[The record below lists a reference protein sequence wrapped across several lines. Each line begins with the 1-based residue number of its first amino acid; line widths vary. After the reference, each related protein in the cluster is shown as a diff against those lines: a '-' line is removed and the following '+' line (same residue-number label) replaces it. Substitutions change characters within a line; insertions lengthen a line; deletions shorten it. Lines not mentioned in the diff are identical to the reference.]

1 MRKFLISLVVLFL
14 GNFLFAAPVSIQTA
28 EKVAKN
34 WYYDKGNLTKSE
46 ISVTNNFI
54 ESSDKGNVFYIFN
67 FKPNGFVIVSAED
80 ATVPI
85 LGYSFEG
92 QYTAA
97 NHPIQFDEW
106 MNNYKE
112 QIIYAREHITKAPRQ
127 NADQWNNL
135 IIEPQYFVKGAK
147 EKAVSP
153 FITTTWAQENISAST
168 PVIYNTQCPTIGS
181 THCLVGCAA
190 VAMGQIMKYYNH
202 PTQGVGSHS
211 YYDTAGCAQ
220 TVSAN
225 FGTTTYDWTNMP
237 NSLSSSTTTQRNA
250 VGTLLF
256 HCGVAV
262 NMRYGTSASGAYVPS
277 PVYALKTYFSYN
289 ENLGIIY
296 KSSYADTVW
305 ARIMRTELDSSRPVL
320 YSGQGSG
327 GHAFVMDGYSTN
339 TYFHFNW
346 GWEGSENGYFY
357 LNDLTPASYNFN
369 SNQGAI
375 ILIKPAVPTP
385 DIAVSPDTL
394 RFTWTGSKKSLL
406 SPSTKGITD
415 TLIYD
420 TGTPGGVLGV
430 SANWGL
436 ALRFSPEIYPCTLK
450 SVIWYPYKKDTS
462 CEAHIWDASGAGGA
476 PGSNLVTAFT
486 YTPAVSNAWDK
497 KDLPTPVAIDAGDFW
512 VGWMQ
517 KAGNIFGNIANV
529 PANTGRSFYY
539 SGTWQVIDVAHF
551 GTTADLMIRAVVT
564 SGSYD
569 TVRTLVVSNPGTAT
583 LNISNITV
591 SDSWITAVTPTVF
604 NVSAKGTQNVTVTVT
619 KDGLSTGY
627 HYGHLTITSNDPD
640 ESPTTVPVKFY
651 IPSSTP
657 DIAVTQDTLRFTWD
671 DSGKKALSYS
681 CPPKEAYV
689 DNKSVLTKN
698 NVCLSGKTENKK
710 FAPSIKVA
718 ESSNQSPLTFSYLD
732 SKATLDTLI
741 YDNGTTTST
750 WAWVPGTRMGTRM
763 TPTGACKVIA
773 IQAYCP
779 KAETYKIGLY
789 NWTGSTP
796 GSQLLETGTIS
807 ATAAGWNT
815 TDISSSNINVTTD
828 FVASFN
834 PVDTV
839 GRIGANETDNQRAWD
854 YDGSSWSLFPNNTYF
869 IRAIVSYG
877 GGSSI
882 HDTLQTM
889 TVRND
894 GGGDLNVTNITKS
907 QSWITSV
914 SPTSFTVPAG
924 SSQNV
929 TVIVNKTGLS
939 NGTHL
944 GNLTITSDDPDES
957 SYVEPVKFVVVH
969 LGVEENQNFSFNL
982 SQNYPNPA
990 NSETQIEY
998 ALPNATK
1005 VTLKIYDA
1013 TGRPVRT
1020 LLQEEQ
1026 AAGKYKAFWNGK
1038 DDKGNKLGNGIYFY
1052 RLETDKSVTT
1062 KKLTLLK

>member
-1 MRKFLISLVVLFL
+1 MRKFLISLVILFS

-34 WYYDKGNLTKSE
+34 WYYDKGNLTKSQ
-46 ISVTNNFI
+46 ISVTDNFT
-54 ESSDKGNVFYIFN
+54 ESSTKGNLFYIFN

-92 QYTAA
+92 QYTAT

-106 MNNYKE
+106 MDNYKK
-112 QIIYAREHITKAPRQ
+112 QIIYVKDNLTKAPRQ
-127 NADQWNNL
+127 NVDQWNNL
-135 IIEPQYFVKGAK
+135 TIEPQYFVKGSK

-153 FITTTWAQENISAST
+153 LLTTTWAQENIYGGS
-168 PVIYNTQCPTIGS
+168 PIIYNTQCPMIGG

-190 VAMGQIMKYYNH
+190 VAMGQIMKYFNH

-220 TVSAN
+220 TVSAD
-225 FGTTTYDWTNMP
+225 FGATTYDWGNMP
-237 NSLSSSTTTQRNA
+237 TSLSSSTTNQRNA

-296 KSSYADTVW
+296 RSSYSTDTAW

-357 LNDLTPASYNFN
+357 LTDLTPASYNFN
-369 SNQGAI
+369 SSQAAV

-385 DIAVSPDTL
+385 DISVSPDTL
-394 RFTWTGSKKSLL
+394 RFTWTGSKKRLL

-415 TLIYD
+415 TLYYAS
-420 TGTPGGVLGV
+420 TPNWGYGV
-430 SANWGL
+430 SNGWGM
-436 ALRFSPEIYPCTLK
+436 ATRFTPEAYPCTLK
-450 SVIWYPYKKDTS
+450 SVIWFPGAKDTS
-462 CEAHIWDASGAGGA
+462 CEVHIWSDNGGG
-476 PGSNLVTAFT
+476 PGTNLVSAFT
-486 YTPAVSNAWDK
+486 YTPTVTQNWEK
-497 KDLPTPVAIDAGDFW
+497 KNLPTPAVIDAGNFW

-517 KAGNIFGNIANV
+517 KANNVFFNMADTTVKIGRSYYYNGSWNLVNAGIFGA
-529 PANTGRSFYY
+529 TGELLIRS
-539 SGTWQVIDVAHF
+539 I
-551 GTTADLMIRAVVT
+551 VT

-640 ESPTTVPVKFY
+640 ESPTNVPIKFY

-681 CPPKEAYV
+681 CPPKEAYT
-689 DNKSVLTKN
+689 DNKLVLTKN
-698 NVCLSGKTENKK
+698 NVCLLNKNENKK
-710 FAPSIKVA
+710 FAPSIRVTQDA
-718 ESSNQSPLTFSYLD
+718 NQSPLTFSCCLD

-741 YDNGTTTST
+741 YDDNNVTGNY
-750 WAWVPGTRMGTRM
+750 AWGAGARMGSRM
-763 TPTGACKVIA
+763 TPTQSCQIMAVQI
-773 IQAYCP
+773 YCTN
-779 KAETYKIGLY
+779 AQTYKVGLY
-789 NWTGSTP
+789 NWTGSAP
-796 GSQLLETGTIS
+796 GTQLLETGNVSSTS
-807 ATAAGWNT
+807 GGWNT
-815 TDISSSNINVTTD
+815 TDVSASNINVTGD

-834 PVDTV
+834 MIDTIA
-839 GRIGANETDNQRAWD
+839 RIGANQTNNGRAWD
-854 YDGSSWSLFPNNTYF
+854 YNGSGWAAWTETYF

-877 GGSSI
+877 GGGGTY
-882 HDTLQTM
+882 DTLQTM

-894 GGGDLNVTNITKS
+894 GGGGLNVTNITKS

-944 GNLTITSDDPDES
+944 GTLTIASDDPDEG

-969 LGVEENQNFSFNL
+969 LGVEENQSFSFNL

-990 NSETQIEY
+990 NSVTQIEY

-1013 TGRPVRT
+1013 SGRPVRT
-1020 LLQEEQ
+1020 LIQEEQ
-1026 AAGKYKAFWNGK
+1026 TAGKYNTFWNGK